1 MNVRYTDR
9 FERQYRALSEQLK
22 AKVDKQIHFLM
33 ENVRHPSLRAKKYDE
48 AREIWQAR
56 IDRRY
61 RFYFQVQSDTYIL
74 LSVIP
79 HPK

>member
-1 MNVRYTDR
+1 LP
-9 FERQYRALSEQLK
+9 EPLRAQ
-22 AKVDKQIHFLM
+22 VDKQIQFLM
-33 ENVRHPSLRAKKYDE
+33 ENIRHPSLRAKKYDE

-61 RFYFQVQSDTYIL
+61 RFYFQVQSDTYVL
-74 LSVIP
+74 LAVIP

>member
-61 RFYFQVQSDTYIL
+61 RFYFQVQSDTCIL

>member
-22 AKVDKQIHFLM
+22 AKVDKQVHFLM